1 MLSREAPR
9 HREKQQVGSEVRFLE
24 QSGSL
29 LIDDLA
35 RLGERMVDGRL
46 QVAVLIGAN
55 KLNPFRFTVYFAA
68 DETGSTILAVFV
80 YRGCFDAETLVVD
93 RLRWLGLAVPD
104 RTAKQ

>member
-1 MLSREAPR
+1 MLR
-9 HREKQQVGSEVRFLE
+9 SEVRFLE

-35 RLGERMVDGRL
+35 RLGERMVDRRL

-55 KLNPFRFTVYFAA
+55 KLNPFRFAVYFAA
-68 DETGSTILAVFV
+68 NETGGTILAVFV
-80 YRGCFDAETLVVD
+80 YRGGFDAEALVID
-93 RLRWLGLAVPD
+93 RLGWLGLPVPE